1 MFFQNF
7 VMAILFLYFG
17 SSAGFCER
25 ICTVPKAENCVAIT
39 FDDGPDPE
47 TTPAILA
54 IPKEYKAHATFFVTG
69 RNAEMFPE
77 ILREIARSKNEV
89 GNHSFDHP
97 DLLMCSDEQIC
108 AELDRTNSVIARI
121 IPGYNV
127 LVFRPPFSR
136 IDGNIERIVEGR
148 GMKNVIW
155 SGSPGD
161 WLDLLAKI
169 IAERVLAAA
178 RPGAIFVMHDGRDP
192 KSKIEGKL
200 CHWNTVKALPEI
212 LEGLK
217 KRGWQVSRSAS
228 SWKNSNYINRVL
240 KSGGIGREKKSDCS
254 FDPAFGFVINRHG
267 DGSGNG
273 RSSSKKLCR
282 SGKDAK

>member
-1 MFFQNF
+1 
-7 VMAILFLYFG
+7 
-17 SSAGFCER
+17 
-25 ICTVPKAENCVAIT
+25 
-39 FDDGPDPE
+39 
-47 TTPAILA
+47 
-54 IPKEYKAHATFFVTG
+54 
-69 RNAEMFPE
+69 
-77 ILREIARSKNEV
+77 
-89 GNHSFDHP
+89 
-97 DLLMCSDEQIC
+97 MCSDEQIC

-121 IPGYNV
+121 IPCYNV
-127 LVFRPPFSR
+127 VVFRPPFSR

>member
-1 MFFQNF
+1 MFLKIIIAGFL
-7 VMAILFLYFG
+7 ILHLAG
-17 SSAGFCER
+17 SAGRCEK
-25 ICTVPKAENCVAIT
+25 ICMGSDKENCVAIG

-54 IPKEYKAHATFFVTG
+54 ILEEYKAHATFFVTG

-77 ILREIARSKNEV
+77 ILREIARLKNEV

-97 DLLMCSDEQIC
+97 DLLICSDEQIC

-136 IDGNIERIVEGR
+136 INGNIERMAEER

-161 WLDLLAKI
+161 WLDPLAKI

-192 KSKIEGKL
+192 KSKREGKPR
-200 CHWNTVKALPEI
+200 HWNTVKALPEI
-212 LEGLK
+212 LEGFRQMGLACGTVGQMVK
-217 KRGWQVSRSAS
+217 K
-228 SWKNSNYINRVL
+228 
-240 KSGGIGREKKSDCS
+240 
-254 FDPAFGFVINRHG
+254 
-267 DGSGNG
+267 
-273 RSSSKKLCR
+273 
-282 SGKDAK
+282 